1 MTAFLCDATHQK
13 REKILIDCHGNKSRI
28 KMKRVVIIGA
38 GFGGLT
44 AAKEL
49 AGKKLNITL
58 IDKTNHHVFQPL
70 LYQVATAALSP
81 ADIAIPIRS
90 VFSKNIN
97 VEVFLGEVNSIDKE
111 KKKIFFNGT
120 ELDFDY
126 LIIATGSRHSYFGKD
141 EWEKYAPGLKTLNDA
156 LKIREMIL
164 LSLEAAEKE
173 KDSVQR
179 QKYLNFVVIGGGPT
193 GVELAGA
200 IAEIV
205 NKNLIPD
212 FRNIDALMTKVYLVE
227 ALPTILSSYPE
238 NLSRKAIKDL
248 QKLGVE
254 VLLNEKVTEVNE
266 NGVKIGDRFIATKNI
281 LWAAGNQA
289 SSLIRKAGIQSD
301 RSGRAIVNDDLSIKG
316 HPEIFVI
323 GDAAESKNEKDEFL
337 PAIAPVAIQQ
347 GKYVAK
353 IISGDLTGK
362 PRSKFKYKD
371 RGTMATIGKA
381 KAVAVIKGLKLSG
394 LFAWLAWSLIHIMF
408 LISFRNKF
416 RVMLEWMWHYITN
429 RPGIRLI
436 IKYTIK

>member
-1 MTAFLCDATHQK
+1 
-13 REKILIDCHGNKSRI
+13 
-28 KMKRVVIIGA
+28 MKNVVIIGG

-49 AGKKLNITL
+49 AKLNFHLTI
-58 IDKTNHHVFQPL
+58 IDRTNHHLFQPL

-90 VFSKNIN
+90 IFSENRN
-97 VEVFLGEVNSIDKE
+97 VEVLLGEVTSIDKDNR
-111 KKKIFFNGT
+111 KVFFNGS
-120 ELDFDY
+120 ELEFDY

-156 LKIREMIL
+156 LKIREIIL

-173 KDSVQR
+173 KNPVQR
-179 QKYLNFVVIGGGPT
+179 QKHLNFVIIGGGPT

-205 NKNLIPD
+205 SKNLIPD
-212 FRNIDALMTKVYLVE
+212 FRNIDASMTKVYLVE
-227 ALPTILSSYPE
+227 ALPNILSSYPE
-238 NLSRKAIKDL
+238 KLSKRALEDL
-248 QKLGVE
+248 MKLGVE
-254 VLLNEKVTEVNE
+254 VMLNEKVTEINE
-266 NGVKIGDRFIATKNI
+266 IGVKVGNLFIETKNI

-301 RSGRAIVNDDLSIKG
+301 RSGRAIVNDDLSIKS

-323 GDAAESKNEKDEFL
+323 GDAAAVKNDEGEYL

-347 GKYVAK
+347 GKYAAE
-353 IISGDLTGK
+353 IISGELKGK
-362 PRSKFKYKD
+362 SRLKFRYKD

-394 LFAWLAWSLIHIMF
+394 LIAWLTWCFVHIMF
-408 LISFRNKF
+408 LISFRNKL
-416 RVMLEWMWHYITN
+416 RVMSEWAWHYITN

-436 IKYTIK
+436 IKYTSNL

>member
-1 MTAFLCDATHQK
+1 
-13 REKILIDCHGNKSRI
+13 
-28 KMKRVVIIGA
+28 MKNVVIIGG

-49 AGKKLNITL
+49 AKLNFHLTI
-58 IDKTNHHVFQPL
+58 IDRTNHHLFQPL

-90 VFSKNIN
+90 IFSENRN
-97 VEVFLGEVNSIDKE
+97 VEVLLGEVTSIDKDNR
-111 KKKIFFNGT
+111 KVFFNGT
-120 ELDFDY
+120 ELEFDY

-156 LKIREMIL
+156 LKIREIIL

-173 KDSVQR
+173 KNPVQR
-179 QKYLNFVVIGGGPT
+179 QKYLNFVIIGGGPT

-205 NKNLIPD
+205 SKNLIPD
-212 FRNIDALMTKVYLVE
+212 FRNIDASMTKVYLVE
-227 ALPTILSSYPE
+227 ALPNILSSYPE
-238 NLSRKAIKDL
+238 KLSKRALEDL
-248 QKLGVE
+248 MKLGVE
-254 VLLNEKVTEVNE
+254 VMLNEKVTEINE
-266 NGVKIGDRFIATKNI
+266 IGVKVGNLFIETKNI

-301 RSGRAIVNDDLSIKG
+301 RSGRAIVNDDLSIKSN
-316 HPEIFVI
+316 PEIFVI
-323 GDAAESKNEKDEFL
+323 GDAAAVKNDEGEYL

-347 GKYVAK
+347 GKYAAE
-353 IISGDLTGK
+353 IISGELKGK
-362 PRSKFKYKD
+362 SRLKFRYKD

-394 LFAWLAWSLIHIMF
+394 LIAWLTWCFVHIMF
-408 LISFRNKF
+408 LISFRNKL
-416 RVMLEWMWHYITN
+416 RVMSEWAWHYITN

-436 IKYTIK
+436 IKYTSNL